1 MSEEQKLLAGRYRLV
16 EQIDSGGTAYIYR
29 AVDERTGE
37 TVAVKMLKDEFTDNE
52 EFIQRF
58 KKEVQASLKLRHAN
72 IIRAYDAG
80 RDGQS
85 YYIVMELIEGKTL
98 KQLINMNGALPLK
111 YVVSVTKK
119 LCLALEYAHVKGFV
133 HRDIKPH
140 NVMIGHD
147 GEPYIGDF
155 GIAHDM
161 TQNNT
166 ISEDEGNVIGSVH
179 YFSPEQAQ
187 GERVDKRTDIY
198 SLGIMMFEMTTGRV
212 PYDADT
218 SVAIALRHINEP
230 LPDIEEMVRGVPESV
245 KRIIEKATQ
254 KDKHFRYKNSF
265 NMYEDLQRC
274 LAEPDGEYVK
284 RSENPRTQNHYD
296 EEHKKRSRLSI
307 RRLITVI
314 GISLA
319 VVAALV
325 GIFSSI
331 INANMSK
338 PAEMPYV
345 VGRLEADAVSALEDA
360 GLVVSTLREHSTEPE
375 GVVMS
380 QKPEQGTSLAV
391 GSNVEITVS
400 SGRGDGIMPDV
411 VDISVEKAREQLE
424 EAGILFIEIIDEPEG
439 ETPLG
444 FVTEQNPAPGT
455 VVGEEEN
462 VTLWV
467 KVAPDANSAP
477 VPDVTGI
484 NLENAIASLSESGFS
499 KFFIYIAPEEE
510 RVDAIP
516 GTVIRQAPEPNV
528 AQSNTVQSVDKPV
541 SLYIAPYEYADYH
554 YEGSYLAEVPADGT
568 SVKIGVRSMVG
579 EQVVYYVVYEGS
591 LEQGPHEIPLDITMG
606 VNSEDA
612 EVSEQLVLF
621 ISDSLSSYEDVVF
634 TRIE

>member
-1 MSEEQKLLAGRYRLV
+1 MSEQQRLLAGRYRLV

-29 AVDERTGE
+29 AVDEKSGE
-37 TVAVKMLKDEFTDNE
+37 TVAVKMLKEELTDNP

-80 RDGQS
+80 KDGES

-147 GEPYIGDF
+147 GEPYIADF

-161 TQNNT
+161 TQNTT

-198 SLGIMMFEMTTGRV
+198 SLGIMMFEMLTGRV
-212 PYDADT
+212 PFDADT
-218 SVAIALRHINEP
+218 SVAIALRHISEP
-230 LPDIEEMVRGVPESV
+230 LPDIGEDVPESV
-245 KRIIEKATQ
+245 RRIIEKAAQ
-254 KDKHFRYKNSF
+254 KDKHFRYKSAF

-284 RSENPRTQNHYD
+284 WSESPRSQNHE

-307 RRLITVI
+307 RRLVTVI

-325 GIFSSI
+325 GIINYI
-331 INANMSK
+331 INVNVAK
-338 PAEMPYV
+338 PAEMPYI
-345 VGRLEADAVSALEDA
+345 VGRTEADAVKALEDA
-360 GLVVSTLREHSTEPE
+360 GLVVSILREHSAEPE
-375 GVVMS
+375 GVVIA
-380 QKPEQGTSLAV
+380 QKPEQGTTLVA
-391 GSNVEITVS
+391 GSNVDVTVS
-400 SGRGDGIMPDV
+400 SGQGDGIMPDV

-424 EAGILFIEIIDEPEG
+424 EAGILFIEVIDEPEG

-444 FVTEQNPAPGT
+444 FVTEQDPAPGT
-455 VVGEEEN
+455 MVDEGKS

-467 KVAPDANSAP
+467 KVSPDANSAP
-477 VPDVTGI
+477 VPNVAGN
-484 NLENAIASLSESGFS
+484 NLESAVSALAEAEFS
-499 KFFIYIAPEEE
+499 KYFIYIAPEEE
-510 RVDAIP
+510 REEALP
-516 GTVIRQAPEPNV
+516 ATVIRQSPDAD
-528 AQSNTVQSVDKPV
+528 TVQSIDKPV
-541 SLYIAPYEYADYH
+541 LLYIAPYEYADYH
-554 YEGSYLAEVPADGT
+554 YGGSYAVNIPEDST

-579 EQVVYYVVYEGS
+579 ERVVYYIVYEGV
-591 LEQGPHEIPLDITMG
+591 LEQGAQEIPLDITIGM
-606 VNSEDA
+606 NSEEG

-621 ISDSLSSYEDVVF
+621 TNDTMATYEDVTF
-634 TRIE
+634 TRVG